1 MLTASKNVLTT
12 AVVLALTA
20 AILIP
25 QAFARSAF
33 LCCPSCDFPSLT
45 LAESLAQTD
54 AAILVQWASGKKPTE
69 DSAGNTNYEVKQILR
84 NYKGKLK
91 VGDRV
96 TLPRYRASK
105 VGDLFVLMGSH
116 QTTLEWGSP
125 LEVTETAFNYISQ
138 SPSPEVPTV
147 KRLEYYAKFLEY
159 SDPMIANDAYGEF
172 ANSPY
177 KDVAAVAEKI
187 PREKVRKWVTSP
199 DTPGTRLGLYGLM
212 IGVCGNKDDAEMVRK
227 KITEETD
234 EFRLGIDGL
243 MSGYLVLTG
252 EKGLAVIDEA
262 KLKDDDVPFS
272 ETYAAMQALRFMW
285 RYGEGRIE
293 KQRLRESMRILLER
307 PELADLVIADLA
319 RWKDWGIQDRLMKMY
334 GAGEYNIPS
343 IKRAIV
349 RYMLVCSKDIPKDA
363 TAGENSKLPKHVV
376 SAKKHVAELRKKDAK
391 TVSEAERFFF
401 LK

>member
-12 AVVLALTA
+12 AVVLALTV
-20 AILIP
+20 AIAIP
-25 QAFARSAF
+25 QTFA
-33 LCCPSCDFPSLT
+33 CPSCEFPSLT

-69 DSAGNTNYEVKQILR
+69 DSAGNTTYEVKQILR

-105 VGDLFVLMGSH
+105 IGDLFVLMGSQ

-138 SPSPEVPTV
+138 APSPEVPTV

-212 IGVCGNKDDAEMVRK
+212 IGVCGNKDDEEMVRK
-227 KITEETD
+227 KIVEKTD

-243 MSGYLVLTG
+243 MSGYLVLAG
-252 EKGLAVIDEA
+252 DKGLDVIDDS
-262 KLKDDDVPFS
+262 KLKDSDVPFS

-285 RYGEGRIE
+285 RYGEGRRLELVASIPAGRRFQVDFHIARSAGLD
-293 KQRLRESMRILLER
+293 QRLLRRSRQRRATEPRVQHDSGGIDHSLQLNPLRVFGPRRHLSGNAITK
-307 PELADLVIADLA
+307 LAS
-319 RWKDWGIQDRLMKMY
+319 RRRLH
-334 GAGEYNIPS
+334 GFRCGGLGS
-343 IKRAIV
+343 
-349 RYMLVCSKDIPKDA
+349 
-363 TAGENSKLPKHVV
+363 
-376 SAKKHVAELRKKDAK
+376 
-391 TVSEAERFFF
+391 
-401 LK
+401 

>member
-1 MLTASKNVLTT
+1 MLTASKNVFTT
-12 AVVLALTA
+12 AVVLALTM
-20 AILIP
+20 AIAIP
-25 QAFARSAF
+25 QTFA
-33 LCCPSCDFPSLT
+33 CPSCEFPSLT

-69 DSAGNTNYEVKQILR
+69 DSAGNTTYEVKQILR

-105 VGDLFVLMGSH
+105 IGDLFVLMGSQ

-138 SPSPEVPTV
+138 APSPEVPTV

-212 IGVCGNKDDAEMVRK
+212 IGVCGNKDDEEMVRK
-227 KITEETD
+227 KIVEKTD

-243 MSGYLVLTG
+243 MSGYLVLAG
-252 EKGLAVIDEA
+252 DKGLDVIDDS
-262 KLKDDDVPFS
+262 KLKDSDVPFS

-307 PELADLVIADLA
+307 PELADLAIADLA
-319 RWKDWGIQDRLMKMY
+319 RWKDWEIQDRLMKMY

-363 TAGENSKLPKHVV
+363 TAGENSELPKHVIT
-376 SAKKHVAELRKKDAK
+376 AKKHVAALRKKDAK